1 MRIFETKPA
10 LRWIAPV
17 AVLALVGGTGLVAT
31 ATAED
36 KLPSRTAEQL
46 LVDLQQAKVDG
57 LSGTV
62 VQQANLGIPAIPG
75 GGGSEG
81 SKLTSLI
88 SGTHTLRVWYSGP
101 DKARVALAGTFD
113 ESDVITNGTDL
124 WTWSHAD
131 KSATHTK
138 LPQGA
143 GADQR
148 KPSADLPKTPQEAAT
163 WAVKALEPT
172 TDISTDSAVEVAG
185 EQAYE
190 LVLRPKD
197 DRSLV
202 SEVRIAIDGDTHIP
216 LRVQA
221 FNDADLVFQVGYTT
235 ISFDRPD
242 DANFAFNPPKGTEVT
257 ETATPDAK
265 AEPDRSEAKDHS
277 NQVKVVGRGWTAVA
291 VGKIGT
297 DTTGGPEQLQG
308 FLDQLEPVSGTWGS
322 GRVLRGTAF
331 SAVVTD
337 DGRIAV
343 GSVEPE
349 LLYQALEK

>member
-10 LRWIAPV
+10 LRWLAPV
-17 AVLALVGGTGLVAT
+17 AALALVGGTGLVAT

-36 KLPSRTAEQL
+36 KLPTRTAEQL
-46 LVDLQQAKVDG
+46 LVDLQQAEVDG

-75 GGGSEG
+75 GGGSQ
-81 SKLTSLI
+81 LTSLI

-101 DKARVALAGTFD
+101 DKARIALAGTFD

-131 KSATHTK
+131 KSATHTT
-138 LPQGA
+138 LPEDVGTERL
-143 GADQR
+143 D
-148 KPSADLPKTPQEAAT
+148 PSADLPKTPQEAAA
-163 WAVKALEPT
+163 WAIQALEPT
-172 TDISTDSAVEVAG
+172 TDVSTDSDVTIAG

-197 DRSLV
+197 DQSLV
-202 SEVRIAIDGDTHIP
+202 SEVRVAIDGDTHVP

-221 FNDADLVFQVGYTT
+221 FNDEVLVFQVGYTT

-242 DANFAFNPPKGTEVT
+242 DANFVFNPPEDTTVT
-257 ETATPDAK
+257 ETARPNPQ
-265 AEPDRSEAKDHS
+265 AEPDRSDAEDHAD
-277 NQVKVVGRGWTAVA
+277 QVKVVGTGWTAVA

-297 DTTGGPEQLQG
+297 DTTGGPEELQG
-308 FLDQLEPVSGTWGS
+308 FLNQLEPASGSWGS

-343 GSVEPE
+343 GSVEPD
-349 LLYQALEK
+349 LLYQALEQ